1 MNDRAIIRPNATL
14 FDKTI
19 ADVQVSL
26 TKSLKWLNFA
36 FGNVVK
42 FGREKRE
49 GEICYPISVF

>member
-1 MNDRAIIRPNATL
+1 MNDRAIIRPNAAL

-42 FGREKRE
+42 LVERN
-49 GEICYPISVF
+49 